1 MKFNVVFSTL
11 VMAPLAVY
19 AAPVEAKRELNL
31 GGLGPLA
38 GTDGVTSAGQE
49 AIAEVFKAGDAV
61 LNIPGDAVNS
71 LMSGRPDQA
80 VQGAA
85 SGIVKTLGSLPG
97 DAAKIMGAL
106 TKGN

>member
-1 MKFNVVFSTL
+1 MKFNAVFSAL

-38 GTDGVTSAGQE
+38 GADGITSAGQE
-49 AIAEVFKAGDAV
+49 AVAEVFKAGDAV
-61 LNIPGDAVNS
+61 LNIPGDAINS
-71 LMSGRPDQA
+71 LVSGRPDQA
-80 VQGAA
+80 VAGAMT
-85 SGIVKTLGSLPG
+85 GIAKTVGSLPG